1 MSYGELERKMEL
13 TSEVEVEVAD
23 DAEVLYPDSAY
34 GSSALDT
41 DTEDSK
47 TQSTVTLT
55 YDEDLT
61 HKVRRLSLQPL
72 KKHPTEIKT

>member
-1 MSYGELERKMEL
+1 MSDAEREEKMEL
-13 TSEVEVEVAD
+13 SPEVEVAD

-61 HKVRRLSLQPL
+61 HKVRRVTLQP
-72 KKHPTEIKT
+72 PKTLD